1 MIRGEFY
8 EIYELF
14 EHFPIKAAV
23 KLFED
28 SAEEW
33 YKVTTVNWTHATE
46 NGRTNHKKVHR
57 NVYRWTLEELIEFIR
72 DTEEVAEDIIS
83 IEKCEAL

>member
-1 MIRGEFY
+1 MIRPEFY
-8 EIYELF
+8 EIYETF
-14 EHFPIKAAV
+14 EHFSTRAAI
-23 KLFED
+23 KLFEN

-33 YKVTTVNWTHATE
+33 YRVTTINWTYATE
-46 NGRTNHKKVHR
+46 NGKQTSKKVHK

-83 IEKCEAL
+83 IEKCKT